1 MSALSEAVMD
11 KKLRD
16 EARARPGAKNIG
28 NRDPL
33 YDFGENGWPKDE
45 VVDRLNDGA
54 KYGKGSA
61 HWESVAHGG
70 NAYLSMELRTANGF
84 VQVVMDPQKNKA
96 AFAMG
101 GEVFEGDFDQIG
113 TAMALASKRSSA
125 INRSA
130 DSVAARSGAWQPQAV
145 EALIAADSGR
155 ARFHAKAKEDPAD
168 SWERQFDA
176 IDAHCEKCSNPI
188 EELDKIRAGFMG
200 SKPADVEKLMA
211 EAIADKSKW
220 VGVAGERAAVVA
232 MGIQG
237 AQMRIAIPVKENGTV
252 KDNLPM
258 MAVMGRVGDS
268 GAFELD
274 SNAEPM
280 RFYHKESVAKWASSA
295 QGTMMAEPE
304 GSLTLGKL
312 AKWRDAREAA
322 PEVSVK
328 PQAPKA

>member
-11 KKLRD
+11 KKMRD
-16 EARARPGAKNIG
+16 EACSRPGAKSLSPM
-28 NRDPL
+28 DPG

-45 VVDRLNDGA
+45 LVDRLNDGT

-61 HWESVAHGG
+61 HWEGVAHGG
-70 NAYLSMELRTANGF
+70 KPYLSMELPTGTGF
-84 VQVVMDPQKNKA
+84 AQVLMDPEKGKA

-101 GEVFEGDFDQIG
+101 GEVFEGDFEQIG
-113 TAMALASKRSSA
+113 SAFALASKRGSA
-125 INRSA
+125 IQRSA
-130 DSVAARSGAWQPQAV
+130 DPVYLRAGMWQSVAV
-145 EALIAADSGR
+145 EALMAADSGR
-155 ARFHAKAKEDPAD
+155 ARFHTKAKENPAD

-176 IDAHCEKCSNPI
+176 IDAHCEKHSDSI
-188 EELDKIRAGFMG
+188 EEMNKVRAGFMG

-220 VGVAGERAAVVA
+220 VGVAGERAAVVCL
-232 MGIQG
+232 GIQG
-237 AQMRIAIPVKENGTV
+237 AQMRLAIPVKENGAV
-252 KDNLPM
+252 KDSLPI
-258 MAVMGRVGDS
+258 MAVTGRL
-268 GAFELD
+268 GASRDFELD

-280 RFYHKESVAKWASSA
+280 RFYHKESAAKWASSA
-295 QGTMMAEPE
+295 QGMMMAEPE

-312 AKWRDAREAA
+312 AKWRDARGAD